1 MSTKAIGAGLAAL
14 ATAAV
19 LAAGG
24 SAQSAPSTM
33 HLVGHA
39 QNSVGFFP
47 SGRPH
52 TGQRAGFGDRVSGDD
67 QGTATGACTVMR
79 SELLCTIEVHLA
91 KGTLSLQGLVPQRST
106 KNPVAITGGTG
117 AYAGARGVAL
127 VTDTGPSTTAIQVAL
142 AP

>member
-1 MSTKAIGAGLAAL
+1 MSTKALGAGLAAL
-14 ATAAV
+14 ATTAV

-24 SAQSAPSTM
+24 SAQSGPTTL

-52 TGQRAGFGDRVSGDD
+52 TGQHAGFGDRISGDD
-67 QGTATGACTVMR
+67 QGATTGACTVIR
-79 SELLCTIEVHLA
+79 RALLCTIEARLS
-91 KGTLSLQGLVPQRST
+91 KGTLSLQGLLPQRST

-127 VTDTGPSTTAIQVAL
+127 VTDTGPSTTAIEITLTQ
-142 AP
+142 